1 MMHIIFVMRLLQKCL
16 SSPNSSIGDMFF
28 YALRT
33 GFPLRIPAGMT
44 KGGLLQEPLIS
55 AIILMLFS
63 QVLPIAS
70 YHIPSASAEERTVS
84 LQEAYDL
91 ALKSHEAV
99 RMASEGLYQFEQTRM
114 KAISSILPS
123 LTAEGS
129 YTKYSEGKI
138 SSITPFNVIQPDTSL
153 NYSLRL
159 SLPLYRGGREWSA
172 LRQAGYMLEAG
183 ERSVEITKEDLVMT
197 VSQAY
202 YGVLKI
208 QKEKEIKE
216 ADLKRAE
223 ERSRVAS
230 ARFKVG
236 ELTKAAVLRA
246 DAEVAGIQA
255 ELSRVNKE
263 LHIAGDR
270 LARLVGLPPGFGL
283 TEPSRKVVPSGGVDD
298 FVRVAL
304 EKRSEYLK
312 AGAELETAREGIKYA
327 KGGHM
332 PTLRLDGV
340 YSGRDQDPFSSAFFN
355 KESIYASITLSVP
368 LYEGGLRVAEV
379 REAESKYREAGLKR
393 LSLMKDIAL
402 EVRDASY
409 NIEAIESAI
418 EFYGKEVSFAEENYN
433 TVFKQ
438 FTYGLATNADVI
450 DANSTL
456 VTAQKSLSNSTID
469 LQLAIIELKRKMGI
483 VLEEVIDKKI
493 KY

>member
-1 MMHIIFVMRLLQKCL
+1 MINIV
-16 SSPNSSIGDMFF
+16 S
-28 YALRT
+28 
-33 GFPLRIPAGMT
+33 
-44 KGGLLQEPLIS
+44 LIS
-55 AIILMLFS
+55 TIIILLIFNVLPVS
-63 QVLPIAS
+63 SYSVPSVYAEEQVL
-70 YHIPSASAEERTVS
+70 S
-84 LQEAYDL
+84 LQEAYVL
-91 ALKSHEAV
+91 TLKNHEAV
-99 RMASEGLYQFEQTRM
+99 KIAGEGLYQFQQTRK
-114 KAISSILPS
+114 KAVSSILPS

-129 YTKYSEGKI
+129 YTRFSEEKS
-138 SSITPFNVIQPDTSL
+138 SSITVIQPDNAL

-159 SLPLYRGGREWSA
+159 SLPIYRGGREWSA

-183 ERSVEITKEDLVMT
+183 ERGVEITREDIVMI

-202 YGVLKI
+202 FGVLRI

-216 ADLKRAE
+216 ADLKRGE

-263 LHIAGDR
+263 LRIAGDR
-270 LARLVGLPPGFGL
+270 LARLVDLPAGFSIA
-283 TEPSRKVVPSGGVDD
+283 EPPQKSIPAGDVDE
-298 FVRVAL
+298 FVNVAL

-312 AGAELETAREGIKYA
+312 AGAEVEIAREGVSYA
-327 KGGHM
+327 KGGFM

-340 YSGRDQDPFSSAFFN
+340 YSGRDQDPISSAFFN
-355 KESIYASITLSVP
+355 KESIYATLSLTFP

-379 REAESKYREAGLKR
+379 REAESKFREAGLKR
-393 LSLMKDIAL
+393 LSLRKDIEI

-409 NIEAIESAI
+409 NITAINSAI
-418 EFYGKEVSFAEENYN
+418 EFYRKQLSFAEENYN

-438 FTYGLATNADVI
+438 FTYGLAANVDVI

-456 VTAQKSLSNSTID
+456 VTAQKSLSNSTFD
-469 LQLAIIELKRKMGI
+469 LQLAIIDLKRSMGV
-483 VLEEVIDKKI
+483 VLEEVIIGK
-493 KY
+493 

>member
-1 MMHIIFVMRLLQKCL
+1 MMHIIFV
-16 SSPNSSIGDMFF
+16 
-28 YALRT
+28 
-33 GFPLRIPAGMT
+33 
-44 KGGLLQEPLIS
+44 IS

-63 QVLPIAS
+63 QVLPVPS
-70 YHIPSASAEERTVS
+70 YNIPSVSAEERTVS

-91 ALKSHEAV
+91 ALKNHEAV
-99 RMASEGLYQFEQTRM
+99 RMAGEGLYQFEQTRM
-114 KAISSILPS
+114 KAISNILPS

-129 YTKYSEGKI
+129 YTKYSEQK
-138 SSITPFNVIQPDTSL
+138 SSLITVIQPDTSL

-159 SLPLYRGGREWSA
+159 SLPVYRGGREWSA

-183 ERSVEITKEDLVMT
+183 ERSVVITKEDIVMT

-216 ADLKRAE
+216 ADLKRAD

-283 TEPSRKVVPSGGVDD
+283 TEPSRKVVPPGGVDD
-298 FVRVAL
+298 FVRIAL

-327 KGGHM
+327 NGGHM

-340 YSGRDQDPFSSAFFN
+340 YTGRDQDPVSSAFFN

-409 NIEAIESAI
+409 NIDAIESAI
-418 EFYGKEVSFAEENYN
+418 EFYRKEVSFAEENYN

-483 VLEEVIDKKI
+483 VLAEVIVGK
-493 KY
+493 